1 MKGRSLKDLNT
12 PGRKVG
18 LTEMCSVSMEVCK
31 VGRGIEMFGF
41 DISFHLLYFIYLCIY
56 F

>member
-18 LTEMCSVSMEVCK
+18 LTEM